1 VSARLRPA
9 NSIVGYALT
18 GGDAHVATR
27 SVFDGLDWRFAG
39 ARVKGSPHTLYE
51 LLNHMIFWQEGRRRV
66 PGRGVTANARA
77 CGGRLAWPVSPSHTR
92 RMDIGSPAISGWSHP
107 TRACRPTSWLD
118 AKGAKQEPI
127 GHACGGRRAQQLS
140 RRTGGAASPVATQVA
155 TPVWWTYLVRQHE
168 GKTRRNGS

>member
-51 LLNHMIFWQEGRRRV
+51 LLNHMIFWQEGVVAFLDGGHRKCQCMRRTVGLARQSLAHAQNGHRQSGDIRLVSPDSSVPPDELARRERREARANWTCLRRSARTTVITPDRRRCFASCYASGHPRLV
-66 PGRGVTANARA
+66 DLPG
-77 CGGRLAWPVSPSHTR
+77 
-92 RMDIGSPAISGWSHP
+92 
-107 TRACRPTSWLD
+107 
-118 AKGAKQEPI
+118 E
-127 GHACGGRRAQQLS
+127 
-140 RRTGGAASPVATQVA
+140 AA
-155 TPVWWTYLVRQHE
+155 
-168 GKTRRNGS
+168 